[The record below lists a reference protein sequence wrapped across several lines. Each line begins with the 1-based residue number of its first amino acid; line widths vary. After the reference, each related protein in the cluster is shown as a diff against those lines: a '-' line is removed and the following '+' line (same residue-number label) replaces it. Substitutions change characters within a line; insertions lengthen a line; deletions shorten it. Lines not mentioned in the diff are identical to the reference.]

1 MYPSLFFE
9 CVYQL
14 RNMNSSTII
23 IIIVLGTIIAVPV
36 TRVVVNQIGKF
47 LSASKKPYLYLLFA
61 ILPVWEMWGLFS
73 SGMDVIR
80 VPFFYFWLIY
90 LIAIVILFFM
100 NYNRVRRLTKIKEI
114 HRDGFSS

>member
-14 RNMNSSTII
+14 KNMNSSTII
-23 IIIVLGTIIAVPV
+23 IIIVLGTIIAIPI

-47 LSASKKPYLYLLFA
+47 LSPSKKPYLYLLFT
-61 ILPVWEMWGLFS
+61 ILPAWEMWRLFS

-90 LIAIVILFFM
+90 LIAIGILFF
-100 NYNRVRRLTKIKEI
+100 YELQ
-114 HRDGFSS
+114 SSSKTDKDKGNSL